1 MRTWAERG
9 AARDAAALRRRP
21 RTTLRPQTAD
31 DASVATASACTACA
45 AVSAHAGTLRS
56 AAVRRRASGRQQQ
69 RQHRDQRR
77 GRSCRFHLILLSP
90 RRSLDEPFRTS
101 ARNATA
107 TRIASAAY
115 SMLFAYRVQRAI
127 VHARSRARLR
137 SSEIDRGKRWFLGGA
152 SLGGE
157 ERIAFPGRARVV
169 TLDRLHPH
177 DRPRASYSRLTSRT
191 WRVQVRRRRL
201 RRAGDRGGWW

>member
-101 ARNATA
+101 ARNAMQHV
-107 TRIASAAY
+107 S
-115 SMLFAYRVQRAI
+115 RAPLI
-127 VHARSRARLR
+127 PCFLHIGFSARSRARLR

-157 ERIAFPGRARVV
+157 ERIAFPGHARVV

-201 RRAGDRGGWW
+201 RRAGDWGGWW

>member
-101 ARNATA
+101 ARNAMQHVSRA
-107 TRIASAAY
+107 PLIPCFLHIGFSA
-115 SMLFAYRVQRAI
+115 LI

-169 TLDRLHPH
+169 TLDRFHPH